1 MQDLLINV
9 LMWIIKTLSSIFIS
23 PIILLV
29 KAFIPDLTAAINSCQ
44 YFLSEYVF
52 KGALFCKQVFI
63 NCTGISQTVLTSL
76 FLYLALKV
84 TLWAG
89 MQVYK
94 LMINI
99 WKLVKP

>member
-1 MQDLLINV
+1 MQDILINI

-23 PIILLV
+23 PIIALV
-29 KAFIPDLTAAINSCQ
+29 SAFIPDLGTAIDVCQ
-44 YFLSEYVF
+44 EFLSDYVF
-52 KGALFCKQVFI
+52 KGALFVKQVFI

-76 FLYLALKV
+76 FLYLALKI

-94 LMINI
+94 LMIKI

>member
-9 LMWIIKTLSSIFIS
+9 LMWIIKTLSSIFIT
-23 PIILLV
+23 PIVLLV
-29 KAFIPDLTAAINSCQ
+29 SKFIPDLDTAINSCK
-44 YFLSEYVF
+44 YFLSESVF

-63 NCTGISQTVLTSL
+63 NCTGISQIVLTSL